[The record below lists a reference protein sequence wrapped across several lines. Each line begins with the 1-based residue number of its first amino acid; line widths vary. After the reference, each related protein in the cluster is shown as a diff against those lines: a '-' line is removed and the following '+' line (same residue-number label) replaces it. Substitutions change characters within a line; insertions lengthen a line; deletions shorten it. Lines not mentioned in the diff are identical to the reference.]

1 MVWLLLVVVVFV
13 LCWIDV
19 VCYVFAVL
27 WSIFCR
33 VAVVVNVVCCSLLPC
48 FCWFLLYCCLLF
60 VIVFVASLVLSV
72 VLQLLFLQLL
82 LFNDVVFVYGAS
94 ICC

>member
-19 VCYVFAVL
+19 VCYVFGVL

-33 VAVVVNVVCCSLLPC
+33 IAVVNVVSCSLLLC

-72 VLQLLFLQLL
+72 VFQLLFLQ
-82 LFNDVVFVYGAS
+82 F
-94 ICC
+94 I